1 MGGNEKAKS
10 ASKSAT
16 VDKSKSG
23 TTLENSASKES
34 VAALEPA
41 SKPAKSTTPPANPP
55 IKPRAAKSDSKLEQ
69 QVGAKQQKVDKPT
82 KSSKSAPGG
91 SIWTQAN
98 PKFKFGERFL
108 SKIELEKAGPGCVAL
123 HA

>member
-1 MGGNEKAKS
+1 MVSSKVLSSQKLPRPPRPGSSKSNQKDLVGGNEKAKG

-41 SKPAKSTTPPANPP
+41 SKPAKFTTPLANPP
-55 IKPRAAKSDSKLEQ
+55 IKPRAAKSDSKLE
-69 QVGAKQQKVDKPT
+69 
-82 KSSKSAPGG
+82 
-91 SIWTQAN
+91 
-98 PKFKFGERFL
+98 
-108 SKIELEKAGPGCVAL
+108 
-123 HA
+123 